1 MYAVTYSQAH
11 HEAREI
17 GEFATVPEA
26 IEAAIGA
33 GAVEAEARA
42 VTSIRKDICL
52 NVTGHEGD
60 DDFGIW
66 IEQA

>member
-17 GEFATVPEA
+17 GEFDTIPEA
-26 IEAAIGA
+26 VEAAIGA

-42 VTSIRKDICL
+42 ITSIGKDVCL
-52 NVTGHEGD
+52 SVVGHED
-60 DDFGIW
+60 SDLFGIW
-66 IEQA
+66 IERA